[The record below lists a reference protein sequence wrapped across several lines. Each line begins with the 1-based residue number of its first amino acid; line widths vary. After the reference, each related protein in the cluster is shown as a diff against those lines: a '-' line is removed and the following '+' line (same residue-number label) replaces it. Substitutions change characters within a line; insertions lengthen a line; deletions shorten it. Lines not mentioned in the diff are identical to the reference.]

1 MKRFAMT
8 IGLGAGLLLLAGHA
22 HAQWRYTDD
31 RGVTRVTQY
40 KIDIPTTY
48 RDAAEWIGPV
58 GIGKP
63 ALSEEQIRQARRW
76 EAIERL
82 VNAEAGLIRYR
93 NMVPA
98 PPLRD
103 PGGPP
108 RSMATMCMAGELR
121 PVTSPRSWKV
131 VGSCAGGF
139 STGYG
144 QDGYGSFGGIMVR

>member
-8 IGLGAGLLLLAGHA
+8 IGLGAGLLLLAGHSD
-22 HAQWRYTDD
+22 AQCRYTDD

-40 KIDIPTTY
+40 KIDIPTTH

-82 VNAEAGLIRYR
+82 VSAEAGLIRYR
-93 NMVPA
+93 NMVPPPA
-98 PPLRD
+98 PRD

-121 PVTSPRSWKV
+121 AMTSPGSWKV